1 MWDIFHNVVISG
13 KRIYF
18 DDTIIALLW
27 LEQAMKFIFLL
38 NGIKAQYESKISM
51 LKTIPHKK

>member
-1 MWDIFHNVVISG
+1 MVGTGNEVH
-13 KRIYF
+13 
-18 DDTIIALLW
+18 
-27 LEQAMKFIFLL
+27 FLL